1 MERLASADDRLSRG
15 GPQNKPLVLRLDAL
29 GGGPARSVLIMRRGG
44 GRDVER
50 DECITDACG
59 AAVAAGRST
68 SSADRRTNASPS
80 RASASPSRASASSSR
95 AAASPSWRS
104 GGASHRV
111 PPRLRAPAAE
121 PRHFNDTDLLCAIC
135 AKSLLVFC
143 NAPI

>member
-1 MERLASADDRLSRG
+1 MGWMQPARFSFPHG
-15 GPQNKPLVLRLDAL
+15 LDAH

-44 GRDVER
+44 VRVVQR
-50 DECITDACG
+50 DECIPDARG
-59 AAVAAGRST
+59 AAVAAGRIT
-68 SSADRRTNASPS
+68 SSADRRAAVSPSRASALPSRASASPS
-80 RASASPSRASASSSR
+80 RASASPSRASASPSR

-135 AKSLLVFC
+135 A
-143 NAPI
+143 